1 MLEISGLHAAYGQ
14 VQVLKGI
21 DLAVRAGEI
30 VTLIGPNG
38 AGKTTLLLSIMGFL
52 RGLQGKLSFA
62 GENILNAEP
71 ERIVGLGLSMVPEDR
86 GLFPPLTV
94 GENLLL
100 GAYLRLTGKGKSKA
114 VRIQVNADLEQ
125 ILELFPILKSRLKQ
139 PVGTL
144 SGGQQQMVAIG
155 RAFMTKP
162 RLLLLDE
169 PSLGLAP
176 LVIKEIFKAISVLN
190 QNGVTVLLVEQNAN
204 LALKLAHQGY
214 VIENGRIQLSGS
226 AAELMDHPEV
236 KQAYLGREHTAS

>member
-1 MLEISGLHAAYGQ
+1 MLEISELHAGYGQ

-21 DLAVRAGEI
+21 GLEVRAGEI

-52 RGLQGKLSFA
+52 KGMQGKMSFA
-62 GENILNAEP
+62 GENILNVEP
-71 ERIVGLGLSMVPEDR
+71 ERTVGLGLSMVPEDR

-114 VRIQVNADLEQ
+114 ARELVNADMEQ
-125 ILELFPILKSRLKQ
+125 VFELFPILKSRLKQ

-155 RAFMTKP
+155 RAFMAKP

-176 LVIKEIFKAISVLN
+176 LVIKEIFKAISALN
-190 QNGVTVLLVEQNAN
+190 QNGVTILLVEQNAN
-204 LALKLAHQGY
+204 LALKLANRGY
-214 VIENGRIQLSGS
+214 VIENGRIQISGS
-226 AAELMDHPEV
+226 AAELLNHPEV
-236 KQAYLGREHTAS
+236 KQAYLGREHKAI